1 MMLQLIYFTKILFKF
16 LIKSEEDSF
25 FQLIPYLTIPVNP
38 THPSI
43 LISMSGFSFRM
54 ICFNPAIIFSSARQK
69 RIKWNRSFRSDVS
82 RCKTF
87 SLTRKLKKT
96 LFLLAAVKMQIWFSF
111 TYFIQFSETF
121 NVYFLIVPVKM
132 QISAFER
139 RVLACRYKQ
148 QG

>member
-1 MMLQLIYFTKILFKF
+1 MTLQLIYFTKILLKF
-16 LIKSEEDSF
+16 LIKSVEDLF
-25 FQLIPYLTIPVNP
+25 FQLIPYLTIPVIP

-43 LISMSGFSFRM
+43 LISTSGFSFRM
-54 ICFNPAIIFSSARQK
+54 ICFNPAMIFSSARQK
-69 RIKWNRSFRSDVS
+69 RIKWYRSFRSDVS

-96 LFLLAAVKMQIWFSF
+96 FFLLAAVKTQIWFSF